1 MYAVYQFYIRIT
13 CRIQLIIIQIKQA
26 SVMKFNIII
35 IDDSLLQL
43 AISSRLIRKNKNLN
57 LIGSYSNPF
66 LGLNAVNNSEVD
78 IVLLDVEMPQ
88 IDGFSL
94 QKSFN
99 KQVEVII
106 NSTKPSFETK
116 AYYTGAVDFLNKPIN
131 ESRFNSAVDSVITS
145 KNYVEAQENNFAA
158 FAS

>member
-1 MYAVYQFYIRIT
+1 
-13 CRIQLIIIQIKQA
+13 
-26 SVMKFNIII
+26 MKFNIII
-35 IDDSLLQL
+35 IDDSPLQL

-66 LGLNAVNNSEVD
+66 LGLNAVTNSAVD

-94 QKSFN
+94 QRLFN

-106 NSTKPSFETK
+106 NSTKPSFEAK
-116 AYYTGAVDFLNKPIN
+116 AYNTGAVDFLNKPID
-131 ESRFNSAVDSVITS
+131 ESRFNSAVDRVIMG
-145 KNYVEAQENNFAA
+145 KNHVEAQENNFAA